1 MLNRV
6 TNLTMN
12 AAAQRSLQT
21 QQAKLA
27 ELQDKATSLNKI
39 SRPSDDPAA
48 TAQALAT
55 RSLQAANAQY
65 GRNIDDGNTWLTAAD
80 SALEQ
85 ATNVMRRVK
94 DLTVMAGNGS
104 LPQTG
109 KDAIAAELESLNQD
123 LISIANSQHLG
134 RNIFAGSSDKAGAF
148 TAGTPRDPKVP
159 GDTGTPPTFNG
170 TGNNP
175 VERRISATQTVRV
188 DADGAGVFGN
198 GNGSLNQ
205 SGKDAIA
212 AELESLNKDLV
223 SIANT
228 QHLGRNVFAGS
239 SDAAGAF
246 TPGTPRNPS
255 VPSETGTPPTF
266 NGTGISSVERRIS
279 ATQTVRVD
287 ADGAEIFGN
296 GAGSVFDTVSKLA
309 ADLRTGTDVAPR
321 VADVDTAFKKIVNGR
336 AEIGT
341 RQAQLERAGNVNTE
355 LEASLDAQRTGIEK
369 ADLGSVIMDLKLQ
382 ETNYQV
388 ALAATAR
395 VLQPTLMDFLR

>member
-12 AAAQRSLQT
+12 TAAQRSLQF

-104 LPQTG
+104 LNQSG
-109 KDAIAAELESLNQD
+109 KDAIAAELESLKTD

-134 RNIFAGSSDKAGAF
+134 RNIFAGNSDAAGAF
-148 TAGTPRDPKVP
+148 TTGTPRNPSIP
-159 GDTGTPPTFNG
+159 SDTGTPPTFNG
-170 TGNNP
+170 TGASA

-188 DADGAGVFGN
+188 DADGA
-198 GNGSLNQ
+198 
-205 SGKDAIA
+205 
-212 AELESLNKDLV
+212 
-223 SIANT
+223 T
-228 QHLGRNVFAGS
+228 
-239 SDAAGAF
+239 
-246 TPGTPRNPS
+246 
-255 VPSETGTPPTF
+255 
-266 NGTGISSVERRIS
+266 
-279 ATQTVRVD
+279 
-287 ADGAEIFGN
+287 IFGN
-296 GAGSVFDTVSKLA
+296 GTGSVFDIVGKLA
-309 ADLRTGTDVAPR
+309 ADLRTGTDVDPR
-321 VADVDTAFKKIVNGR
+321 VADVDTAFKNIVNGR

-388 ALAATAR
+388 ALAATAK

>member
-6 TNLTMN
+6 TNLTMS
-12 AAAQRSLQT
+12 AAAQRTLQT

-27 ELQDKATSLNKI
+27 ELQGKASSLDKI

-48 TAQALAT
+48 TAQALDTRARLAAT
-55 RSLQAANAQY
+55 AQY

-85 ATNVMRRVK
+85 ATSVLQKIK
-94 DLTVMAGNGS
+94 DLTVQA
-104 LPQTG
+104 
-109 KDAIAAELESLNQD
+109 
-123 LISIANSQHLG
+123 
-134 RNIFAGSSDKAGAF
+134 
-148 TAGTPRDPKVP
+148 
-159 GDTGTPPTFNG
+159 
-170 TGNNP
+170 
-175 VERRISATQTVRV
+175 
-188 DADGAGVFGN
+188 

-212 AELESLNKDLV
+212 NELQALNQDLV
-223 SIANT
+223 SIANSK
-228 QHLGRNVFAGS
+228 HLGRNIFAGS
-239 SDAAGAF
+239 SDAASAF
-246 TPGTPRNPS
+246 
-255 VPSETGTPPTF
+255 TGTPPVSQ
-266 NGTGISSVERRIS
+266 GVAGSSVERRIS
-279 ATQTVRVD
+279 PTQTVRVD
-287 ADGAEIFGN
+287 ADGAAIFGS
-296 GAGSVFDTVSKLA
+296 GAGSVFDTVGQIA
-309 ADLRTGTDVAPR
+309 ADLKNGTDISPR
-321 VADVDTAFKKIVNGR
+321 LAALDASFKNVVNGR

-355 LEASLDAQRTGIEK
+355 LEATLDAQRTGIEK

>member
-6 TNLTMN
+6 TNLTMSAN
-12 AAAQRSLQT
+12 AQRSLQT

-80 SALEQ
+80 TALEQ
-85 ATNVMRRVK
+85 ATNVMRRIK
-94 DLTVMAGNGS
+94 DLTVMAGNDS
-104 LPQTG
+104 LPQSG
-109 KDAIAAELESLNQD
+109 KDAIAIELKSLNND
-123 LISIANSQHLG
+123 LVSVANAKHLG
-134 RNIFAGSSDKAGAF
+134 RNIFAGNSDAVEAFSGA
-148 TAGTPRDPKVP
+148 V
-159 GDTGTPPTFNG
+159 PPTFNG
-170 TGNNP
+170 AGASP

-188 DADGAGVFGN
+188 DADG
-198 GNGSLNQ
+198 Q
-205 SGKDAIA
+205 K
-212 AELESLNKDLV
+212 
-223 SIANT
+223 
-228 QHLGRNVFAGS
+228 
-239 SDAAGAF
+239 
-246 TPGTPRNPS
+246 
-255 VPSETGTPPTF
+255 
-266 NGTGISSVERRIS
+266 
-279 ATQTVRVD
+279 
-287 ADGAEIFGN
+287 IFGS
-296 GAGSVFDTVSKLA
+296 GAGSVFDAVKSI
-309 ADLRTGTDVAPR
+309 ADTLTAGGSPSTAQASNLD
-321 VADVDTAFKKIVNGR
+321 DAFKSIVNGR

-388 ALAATAR
+388 ALAATAK

>member
-6 TNLTMN
+6 TNLTMSAN
-12 AAAQRSLQT
+12 AQRSLQT

-85 ATNVMRRVK
+85 ATNVMQRVK
-94 DLTVMAGNGS
+94 DLTVQA
-104 LPQTG
+104 
-109 KDAIAAELESLNQD
+109 
-123 LISIANSQHLG
+123 
-134 RNIFAGSSDKAGAF
+134 
-148 TAGTPRDPKVP
+148 
-159 GDTGTPPTFNG
+159 
-170 TGNNP
+170 
-175 VERRISATQTVRV
+175 
-188 DADGAGVFGN
+188 

-212 AELESLNKDLV
+212 AELDSLNKDLV
-223 SIANT
+223 SIANSK
-228 QHLGRNVFAGS
+228 HLGRNIFAGN
-239 SDAAGAF
+239 SDAD
-246 TPGTPRNPS
+246 PIY
-255 VPSETGTPPTF
+255 TGTPPALD
-266 NGTGISSVERRIS
+266 GLPLSPVERRIS
-279 ATQTVRVD
+279 ATQSVQVD
-287 ADGAEIFGN
+287 ADGAAIFGS
-296 GAGSVFDTVSKLA
+296 GTGSVFDTISKLA
-309 ADLRTGTDVAPR
+309 VDLRAGKDNAPWSGP
-321 VADVDTAFKKIVNGR
+321 VDKAFKDIVNGR
-336 AEIGT
+336 AEIGP

-388 ALAATAR
+388 ALAATAK

>member
-6 TNLTMN
+6 TNLTMT
-12 AAAQRSLQT
+12 AAAQRTLQT

-27 ELQDKATSLNKI
+27 ELQDKASSLNKI

-55 RSLQAANAQY
+55 RSLLAANAQY

-80 SALEQ
+80 TALEQ
-85 ATNVMRRVK
+85 ATNVMHRIK
-94 DLTVMAGNGS
+94 DLTVLAGNGS
-104 LPQTG
+104 LP
-109 KDAIAAELESLNQD
+109 
-123 LISIANSQHLG
+123 
-134 RNIFAGSSDKAGAF
+134 
-148 TAGTPRDPKVP
+148 
-159 GDTGTPPTFNG
+159 
-170 TGNNP
+170 
-175 VERRISATQTVRV
+175 
-188 DADGAGVFGN
+188 
-198 GNGSLNQ
+198 Q

-228 QHLGRNVFAGS
+228 QHLGRNIFAGS

-246 TPGTPRNPS
+246 AAGTPRDPS
-255 VPSETGTPPTF
+255 VPGDTGTPPTF
-266 NGTGISSVERRIS
+266 NGTGISPVERRIS

-287 ADGAEIFGN
+287 ADGAAIFGS
-296 GAGSVFDTVSKLA
+296 GSGSVFDVVSKLA

-321 VADVDTAFKKIVNGR
+321 VADIDAAFKNIVNGR

>member
-12 AAAQRSLQT
+12 ANAQRTLQF

-27 ELQDKATSLNKI
+27 ELQEKATSLNKI

-104 LPQTG
+104 LNQSG

-123 LISIANSQHLG
+123 LVSIANSQHLG
-134 RNIFAGSSDKAGAF
+134 RNIFAGSSEKPGAF
-148 TAGTPRDPKVP
+148 TPGTPRDPKIP

-170 TGNNP
+170 TGANP
-175 VERRISATQTVRV
+175 VDRRISATQTVRV
-188 DADGAGVFGN
+188 DADGAG
-198 GNGSLNQ
+198 
-205 SGKDAIA
+205 
-212 AELESLNKDLV
+212 
-223 SIANT
+223 
-228 QHLGRNVFAGS
+228 
-239 SDAAGAF
+239 
-246 TPGTPRNPS
+246 
-255 VPSETGTPPTF
+255 
-266 NGTGISSVERRIS
+266 
-279 ATQTVRVD
+279 
-287 ADGAEIFGN
+287 IFGD
-296 GAGSVFDTVSKLA
+296 GTGSVFDVVSKLA
-309 ADLRTGTDVAPR
+309 ADLRTGTDISPR
-321 VADVDTAFKKIVNGR
+321 VADVDTAFQNIVNGR

-355 LEASLDAQRTGIEK
+355 MEASLDAQRTGIEK

-388 ALAATAR
+388 ALAATAK